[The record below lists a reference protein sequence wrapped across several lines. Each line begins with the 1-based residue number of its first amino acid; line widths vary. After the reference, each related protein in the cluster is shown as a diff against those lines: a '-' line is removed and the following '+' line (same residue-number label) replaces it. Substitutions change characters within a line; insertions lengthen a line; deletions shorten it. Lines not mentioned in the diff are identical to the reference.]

1 MRSSW
6 IDEVDYTIS
15 LELSG
20 IMFWVIKA
28 GSREEAIALSLAW
41 NSGKMKYRTG
51 QGAKAL

>member
-28 GSREEAIALSLAW
+28 KSREEAIALSLAW
-41 NSGKMKYRTG
+41 NSGKMKYPTG

>member
-28 GSREEAIALSLAW
+28 ESREEAIALSLAW
-41 NSGKMKYRTG
+41 NSGRMEYPTG